1 MKVYHMI
8 QELQTTG
15 IATAG
20 VSLRTGG
27 ISHAPYA
34 SLNLAEHVGDDAKAV
49 ATNRKILFQQ
59 TGLRDLRYCHQVHGN
74 RVIDVDNTAGVFLEN
89 PPEADALIS
98 ARSGVALGIFT
109 ADCVPIFVLDIETP
123 AIGIAH
129 AGWRGTFARIAVNTL
144 ARMKASFGTVVTN
157 CRIHLGPSIQ
167 KCCYTVGTELLTQ
180 FAERFGSTV
189 HDGTNLSL
197 QAANANQLIE
207 AGLPYTSISISP
219 LCTACRTDLFYSHR
233 AENGRT
239 GRMLSYIQL
248 DIQNEVYFTHIDGL
262 GKRILVTKNLHSL

>member
-1 MKVYHMI
+1 MKTYHTI
-8 QELQTTG
+8 QELQATD

-27 ISHAPYA
+27 VSHAPYA
-34 SLNLAEHVGDDAKAV
+34 SLNLAEHVGDDASAV

-59 TGLRDLRYCHQVHGN
+59 SGLKDLRYCRQVHGN
-74 RVIDVDNTAGVFLEN
+74 SVIDVDDAAVASQEN
-89 PPEADALIS
+89 PPEVDALIS
-98 ARSGVALGIFT
+98 ARRGVALGIFT
-109 ADCVPIFVLDIETP
+109 ADCVPIFILDVETP

-144 ARMKASFGTVVTN
+144 AQMKDSFGTVTTN

-197 QAANANQLIE
+197 QTANVNQLVD
-207 AGLPYTSISISP
+207 AGLPSDSISISP

-239 GRMLSYIQL
+239 GRMLSFIQL
-248 DIQNEVYFTHIDGL
+248 NME
-262 GKRILVTKNLHSL
+262 N